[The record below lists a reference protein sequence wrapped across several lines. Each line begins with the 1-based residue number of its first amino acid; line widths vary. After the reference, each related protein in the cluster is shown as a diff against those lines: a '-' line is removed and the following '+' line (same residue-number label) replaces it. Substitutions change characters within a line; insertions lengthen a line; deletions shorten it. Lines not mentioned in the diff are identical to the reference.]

1 MKTILITGATSG
13 LGLLLSR
20 YYDSKGFNLLATGRD
35 KKKLILLKK
44 ELSTKNK
51 KNCFSFDFKK
61 KKNYE
66 KFLKIIHK
74 QSKKI
79 DVIIH
84 CLGGGFGL
92 HNPNIGYDELNFLFN
107 INVSSAV
114 GINKLILDK
123 KKYNKDLKII
133 HIGSV
138 ASVEATASVGYSMVK
153 ASLIAYTKTLA
164 KFLIKKNIFVHCVL
178 LGAFEYENNAFERL
192 KKKNKKVYNQF
203 IKHKIP
209 RGKIANGKSFL
220 GLFDFLISSSGDPL
234 TGSSTVADF
243 SETNSFRI

>member
-51 KNCFSFDFKK
+51 NNCFSFDFKE

-66 KFLKIIHK
+66 KFLKVIYK

-92 HNPNIGYDELNFLFN
+92 HSPNIGQDELNFLFN

-114 GINKLILDK
+114 GINKLVLDK
-123 KKYNKDLKII
+123 KKYNKDLRII

-192 KKKNKKVYNQF
+192 KKKNKKIYNQF
-203 IKHKIP
+203 IKHRLP
-209 RGKIANGKSFL
+209 GGKIANGESFL
-220 GLFDFLISSSGDPL
+220 GLFDFLISSNGDPL